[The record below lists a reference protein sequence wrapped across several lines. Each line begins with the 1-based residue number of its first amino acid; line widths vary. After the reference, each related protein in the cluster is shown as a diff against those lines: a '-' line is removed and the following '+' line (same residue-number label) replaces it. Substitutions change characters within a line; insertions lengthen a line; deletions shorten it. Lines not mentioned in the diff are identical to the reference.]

1 MTALDPERCLS
12 ILLPYLRR
20 SEEAEVVLSVVRT
33 LQRFVSRVPS
43 PTLLKSLPEIMPT
56 LVGCFSSPNVDMRKS
71 VVFALVEAYFVL
83 GDSLMP
89 HLAGLN
95 AAQLKLITIYVERQQ
110 KARGPGEGGGE
121 RERTTP
127 CSRENKS

>member
-1 MTALDPERCLS
+1 
-12 ILLPYLRR
+12 
-20 SEEAEVVLSVVRT
+20 
-33 LQRFVSRVPS
+33 
-43 PTLLKSLPEIMPT
+43 
-56 LVGCFSSPNVDMRKS
+56 MRKS

-110 KARGPGEGGGE
+110 KARAPGGSSGE
-121 RERTTP
+121 NVMFT
-127 CSRENKS
+127 